1 MLSKYLLLALIV
13 MTSFKCNAQG
23 DGDDAIRQIMEK
35 YTENADQ
42 EFDYQDLQDQL
53 THLAEN
59 RININK
65 ADRTVLN
72 KLFFLSPI
80 QVSAILDHIK
90 RFGVLLSIYELQ
102 VVPYLDE
109 ETIRTLIPFIRLGE
123 EKVFPTNFN
132 DLIEKGAHI
141 LVTQLELDIPK
152 SQAYLT
158 DSQGEKAKSNHY
170 AGSPYRWVMRY
181 KYQYKTNLQFGFT
194 SEKDAG
200 EPFLNSFNKKG
211 FDFYSVHA
219 QYKSKGI
226 IKTAIVGDYQLSFG
240 QLLTLGTGLAFGKSA
255 QVLSTKR
262 NFNGIRP
269 YSSVN
274 ETSFLRG
281 AAITLGIKNISFTTF
296 YSRVWNDANLLN
308 SDSMSDEQAT
318 FTSFYLSGYHR
329 TADEFAKKRNSLMQT
344 YGASA
349 QYQKR
354 NLTIGLTYSAI
365 HLDKS
370 LSPDE
375 KIYNRYYERG
385 NHFSKIGL
393 YYDYYVNNI
402 NLYGES
408 SFDINGSK
416 AHLHGMIASL
426 GKLLDLNL
434 FYRKY
439 DPAFTTLQSNGIG
452 ESSVNRNEE
461 GMYIGSVIKWSKKL
475 SLSSY
480 YDLFRFPWARY
491 LAESPSIGKEYLIEF
506 DYKPNKKTL
515 LYVRLR
521 QETKSKNSDGYVTA
535 VQGVFVK
542 RNIRFHADY
551 EAATNIQLKTRVEL
565 SKYVGPGKS
574 VQGSVIIQDISL
586 KSILPRTNITARLAL
601 FTIDDFDARIYAY
614 ENDIPYSYSIPAFLN
629 SGGRAYLMVRYTIN
643 KGLDIWVRA
652 ATTYYSNMETFGGGN
667 DLIHQPNKTNLST
680 LVKWSF

>member
-1 MLSKYLLLALIV
+1 MLSRYFLGLLLV
-13 MTSFKCNAQG
+13 MMSLVCSAQQEE
-23 DGDDAIRQIMEK
+23 AIRQIMEK

-53 THLAEN
+53 TQLLDS

-65 ADRTVLN
+65 ADRTALN

-80 QVSAILDHIK
+80 QVSSILDHIK
-90 RFGVLLSIYELQ
+90 RFGALLSIYELQ
-102 VVPYLDE
+102 VIPFLDD
-109 ETIRTLIPFIRLGE
+109 ETIRTLLPFIKLGE
-123 EKVFPTNFN
+123 EKVLPTNFS
-132 DLIEKGAHI
+132 DLIKKGKHI
-141 LVTQLELDIPK
+141 LVTQLETDLPK
-152 SQAYLT
+152 SQGYLT
-158 DSQGEKAKSNHY
+158 DATGEKANSNHY
-170 AGSPYRWVMRY
+170 EGSPYRWVMRY

-200 EPFLNSFNKKG
+200 EPFLTRFNKKG
-211 FDFYSVHA
+211 FDFYSAHA

-240 QLLTLGTGLAFGKSA
+240 QLLTIGTGLAFGKSA

-296 YSRVWNDANLLN
+296 YSRVWNDANLLDL
-308 SDSMSDEQAT
+308 DSAGDEQESI
-318 FTSFYLSGYHR
+318 TSFYLSGYHR
-329 TADEFAKKRNSLMQT
+329 TINEFAKKRNTLMQT
-344 YGASA
+344 YGANA
-349 QYQKR
+349 QFQKR
-354 NLTIGLTYSAI
+354 NLTFGLTYGAI
-365 HLDKS
+365 GLGKS

-375 KIYNRYYERG
+375 KIYNQYYERG
-385 NHFSKIGL
+385 DRFSKIGL

-408 SFDINGSK
+408 SFDMNGSK

-439 DPAFTTLQSNGIG
+439 DAGFTTLQSNGIG
-452 ESSVNRNEE
+452 ESSANRNED
-461 GMYIGSVIKWSKKL
+461 GLYIGSVIKWSKKL

-491 LAESPSIGKEYLIEF
+491 LAESPSVGKEYLIEL

-521 QETKSKNSDGYVTA
+521 QETKSKNLGGYVTA

-551 EAATNIQLKTRVEL
+551 EAAANIQLKTRVEL
-565 SKYVGPGKS
+565 SKYLGPEKS

-629 SGGRAYLMVRYTIN
+629 SGGRAYLMVRYN
-643 KGLDIWVRA
+643 LKKGLDIWVRA
-652 ATTYYSNMETFGGGN
+652 AATYYSNMESFGGGN
-667 DLIHQPNKTNLST
+667 DLINQPNKTNLSI